1 MFFVTFVMFTKLVL
15 LNVVVAI
22 LMVQV
27 TMNHYS
33 SLHHVLSCEYTSL
46 TPSLVACDGG
56 LVTDDRAWQLNVA
69 SEEVLLELLRDQ
81 SLRLEELGK
90 DEDNEDLLE
99 ELGLEKERKMDNF
112 QSDIMKE
119 KAVRDQ
125 ENKDK
130 VDKNRDVVAKALA
143 KHDEPGAEGAG
154 KASPILRGKA

>member
-1 MFFVTFVMFTKLVL
+1 M
-15 LNVVVAI
+15 
-22 LMVQV
+22 
-27 TMNHYS
+27 
-33 SLHHVLSCEYTSL
+33 
-46 TPSLVACDGG
+46 
-56 LVTDDRAWQLNVA
+56 NVA
-69 SEEVLLELLRDQ
+69 NEEVLLESLRDQ

-130 VDKNRDVVAKALA
+130 VEKNRDVVAKALA
-143 KHDEPGAEGAG
+143 KHDEPV
-154 KASPILRGKA
+154 I